1 MCVPLCDGVEEDT
14 QSILLH
20 PLLKIYEIVDSLAID
35 ILHHQHFFNMTIAT
49 FYFYSVEIVK
59 HLNIYGLFNTKN
71 CSVTSKVEF
80 L

>member
-35 ILHHQHFFNMTIAT
+35 ILHHQRFSNMTIPT
-49 FYFYSVEIVK
+49 FYFYSVD
-59 HLNIYGLFNTKN
+59 L
-71 CSVTSKVEF
+71 
-80 L
+80 